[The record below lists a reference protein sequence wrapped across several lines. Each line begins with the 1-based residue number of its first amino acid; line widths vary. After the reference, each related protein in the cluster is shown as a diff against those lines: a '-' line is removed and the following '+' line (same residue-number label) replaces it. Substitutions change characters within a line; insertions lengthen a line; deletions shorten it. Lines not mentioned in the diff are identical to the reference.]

1 MKLDTLSSI
10 SPLDGRYNQATNGLR
25 QYFSEYALIKY
36 RIKIEVEW
44 FIHLSEQKSIVNLP
58 KLSIKDTSYIIDLV
72 ENFDIKEAAIVK
84 RIESKINHDV
94 KAVEYYLK
102 EKFNKSKTLTKYV
115 EFIHFACTSED
126 INNLAYS
133 LMIKDGSSYI
143 LKNKLSVIEKQLK
156 DKSKSYANHSMLS
169 RTHGQSASPT
179 TMGKEFANFLERI
192 KAIKKSIRNTELKG
206 KINGAVG
213 NYNAHFTA
221 YPNANW
227 ELIARKFVLSL
238 GLAWNPYTTQVE
250 PKDSMAELFFS
261 YVRLNNV
268 LIDFSRDIW
277 GYISLGYFSQNLKEG
292 EVGSS
297 TMPHKVNPIDFE
309 NAEGNLGTANAIFSH
324 VANNV
329 VISRWQRDLS
339 DSTTL
344 RNSGVS
350 FGHTCIAL
358 MSLEKGINKL
368 NINKQKLNDDL
379 NHSWEVLT
387 EAIQTVIRKHLIP
400 NGYELMKNIS
410 RGKSI
415 TREDVTRL
423 IDNLEIPLEEKDL
436 LKQLTPHKYIGIA
449 NKLAKDI

>member
-10 SPLDGRYNQATNGLR
+10 SPLDGRYNQATNDLR

-36 RIKIEVEW
+36 RIKIEIEW

-143 LKNKLSVIEKQLK
+143 LKNKLSAIEKQLK
-156 DKSKSYANHSMLS
+156 DKSMSYANHSMLS

-192 KAIKKSIRNTELKG
+192 KTIKKSIRNTELKG

-379 NHSWEVLT
+379 DHSWEVLT